1 MNNSAFKL
9 FLRMLLGP
17 YKFVSVAAVVSVVV
31 FAALGLVMPWM
42 LKIIID
48 RVLGTGDVGLLWV
61 IIGAIAGIYLAR
73 EIFMYISHFL
83 IYYLS
88 QKVMFDVRRILF
100 KHLQSL
106 SLRFYEEYRTGKLI
120 SNIITDVQRLEQMT
134 VNVMNVLSVN
144 SFSIVFITIVLFV
157 INPKLA
163 MIAFVLMPLQFVNFL
178 YFKQALNRDN
188 MILSEKMS
196 MLSANLAETISGIR
210 IVKSFAQE
218 RAENRYFVSQ
228 LRPVMSSAMNF
239 LVNTIY
245 CWVFSDFIS
254 GLCTIIT
261 IGAGGTMVIRGT
273 MSIGDF
279 VAFYSYLGM
288 LVNPIVQLSGLSS
301 CFSNGMTGAERIAK
315 LLDTVPEIK
324 DCENPVILDEIKGQI
339 DFNNV
344 SFAYGDD
351 KMVVKQFSLEI
362 KPGQKVAFVGPSG
375 SGKTTIA
382 SLLLRFYDVSAGAI
396 KVDNHDIRSLKLDDY
411 RSRIGVVMQEP
422 FLFSG
427 SIEDNIAYAKKDATQ
442 EEIRNAARMANVEEF
457 VRGLE
462 KGYKSELGE
471 NGTSLSGGQ
480 KQRVAIA
487 RAILKN
493 PRILILD
500 EATSALDTVSEYLVQ
515 DALDNLM
522 RNRTTI
528 IIAHRLSTVKN
539 ADMIVVMKDGQI
551 RQLGNHATLIAQE
564 GVYRELYIAQEEK
577 ATGKRPQISIT

>member
-17 YKFVSVAAVVSVVV
+17 YKFVSAAAVVSVVV

>member
-17 YKFVSVAAVVSVVV
+17 YKFVSAAAVVSVVV

-144 SFSIVFITIVLFV
+144 SFSIVFITIVLFL

-188 MILSEKMS
+188 LILSEKMS

-218 RAENRYFVSQ
+218 RAENRYFVAQ

-261 IGAGGTMVIRGT
+261 IGAGGTMVIRGS

-324 DCENPVILDEIKGQI
+324 DCENPVILDDIKGQI
-339 DFNNV
+339 DFNKV
-344 SFAYGDD
+344 SFAYGDE

-382 SLLLRFYDVSAGAI
+382 SLLLRFYDVSGGSI
-396 KVDNHDIRSLKLDDY
+396 NVDGHDIRSLKLDDY

-427 SIEDNIAYAKKDATQ
+427 SIEDNISYGKKDASPD
-442 EEIRNAARMANVEEF
+442 EIRNAARMANVEEF

-577 ATGKRPQISIT
+577 ATGKRPQVLIS